1 MRSIPQAP
9 EVEKAIIGSMLMS
22 DDTQDKIGEI
32 LRLGCTKE
40 LFFTSTRRELF
51 DFITEEYRNGREVD
65 KLELATTLHNS
76 KFDTMGDVA
85 DLMECEGKQLPT
97 ASLEAA
103 VGSLVSYHD
112 RRNIIKS
119 SGDVISRAY
128 DMNESI
134 YDLKATMRSSVESIG
149 NITTGDTDAHSIDS
163 AFEGLKT
170 LWKESKANGGMRGIT
185 TSIYQLDN
193 EIKGI
198 GKSDLVCFSGLPST
212 GKSVLILQSLT
223 AVIKA
228 GGKVLIFTM
237 EMEKEEVLARLLANI
252 ANVSISK
259 TLTGHDT
266 TTDDIERIRTAGEV
280 LKAADVVIYDKGD
293 QSINWIEAKAMSQN
307 DKGQIDA
314 IALDYWQLI
323 ESPEHK
329 EELKRLNYTSRR
341 LKTLAKV
348 VKAPVITGSQLN
360 DDLKTKDSKAMI
372 ADANILVR
380 ITTGNK
386 PGLVVDKSRNSRRG
400 QFIPIGF
407 NGDNQRFE

>member
-1 MRSIPQAP
+1 MRAIPQAP

-22 DDTQDKIGEI
+22 EEALDKIGEI

-51 DFITEEYRNGREVD
+51 EFIAEEYRNGRPID
-65 KLELATTLHNS
+65 KLELQTTLFNN
-76 KFDTMGDVA
+76 KLGKMGDVA

-97 ASLEAA
+97 SRLEAA
-103 VGSLVSYHD
+103 VASLVNYHD
-112 RRNIIKS
+112 RRNIIKA
-119 SGDVISRAY
+119 SGDINGRAY

-149 NITTGDTDAHSIDS
+149 NITTGDTDAHSID
-163 AFEGLKT
+163 AACEGLKT
-170 LWKESKANGGMRGIT
+170 LWKESKANGGMRGIS

-228 GGKVLIFTM
+228 AGKVVIFTM

-252 ANVSISK
+252 ANVKISK
-259 TLTGHDT
+259 ALTGHDVT
-266 TTDDIERIRTAGEV
+266 QDDIDRIQAAAEV
-280 LKAADVVIYDKGD
+280 LKAANVVIYDKGD
-293 QSINWIEAKAMSQN
+293 QTINWIEAKAMSQN

-314 IALDYWQLI
+314 IAIDYWQLI

-348 VKAPVITGSQLN
+348 VKAPVFTGSQLN
-360 DDLKTKDSKAMI
+360 EDLKTKDSKAMI

-380 ITTGNK
+380 IVAGNK